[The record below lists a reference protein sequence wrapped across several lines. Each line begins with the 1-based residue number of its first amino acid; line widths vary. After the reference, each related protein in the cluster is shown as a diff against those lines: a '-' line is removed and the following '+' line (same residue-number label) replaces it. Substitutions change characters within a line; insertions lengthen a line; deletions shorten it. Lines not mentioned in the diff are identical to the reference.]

1 MYVLSDLVRVILCRW
16 FGHDDLVMMEELH
29 QARSCVIR
37 CLGLFVI
44 FVVVV
49 WDDVWSGTSVCV
61 EGAISSAASLL
72 VVLIVVE
79 GRMSR
84 TAIRRPVV
92 TI

>member
-1 MYVLSDLVRVILCRW
+1 MFFSYDRSVEKRIVGARMLSKLKIKKIMMQLIVARIVVNVLSDLVRVILGRW

-49 WDDVWSGTSVCV
+49 WDEVWS
-61 EGAISSAASLL
+61 
-72 VVLIVVE
+72 
-79 GRMSR
+79 RY
-84 TAIRRPVV
+84 
-92 TI
+92 